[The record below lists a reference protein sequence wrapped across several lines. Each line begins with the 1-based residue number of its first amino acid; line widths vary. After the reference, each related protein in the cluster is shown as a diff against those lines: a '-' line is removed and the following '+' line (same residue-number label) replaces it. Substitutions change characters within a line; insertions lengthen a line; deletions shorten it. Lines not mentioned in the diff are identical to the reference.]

1 MRQAACFYLTKKTMN
16 GTKYITNHIVIIAIL
31 SLVASVCAVS
41 SLADEGSGNWGD
53 FEKVEKAKSVDHD
66 DIEETVDKAIRVAE
80 NKRRGVVWGKSG
92 KATEIKKDDDKADE
106 SGEKKTKGVEEKTEK
121 KSDAKSE
128 ETNPDE
134 SIAVAQRTTVKRPVV
149 APKTSPKSSNSP
161 ALPSTIDNK
170 SYLLKSSRKNGSTDL
185 VETLLEVTGDAKQVD
200 NDMQAITEKMEVVAG
215 FRYEE
220 RIDQYSLTTNDLRS
234 IRQYNLAKAKMKIGE
249 NLKTPHL
256 NESMQTIVC
265 KLEKTNKV
273 SLFSPKGPLRGEELL
288 LIEDLPGN
296 TLTLD
301 RLLPNKEVKIGDS
314 WKVSDAVLQS
324 FLSIDAVIEN
334 SVDAVLTAVADNM
347 AMVEVVGDIQGV
359 YLGAPTQMSIRAKY
373 QFDMDAKRINWLGL
387 LIEENRSIGHVG
399 PGFDL
404 VARLQVK
411 ISPIETPET
420 LTDTFMA
427 MVDTK
432 TNDTVLGLKY
442 DDGKAPWSFL
452 HGRDWYVFQDDAQS
466 TILRKVHKGE
476 LVAQCNIADMGKVDV
491 KTMTS
496 LDKFQKELAEGL
508 GESFGEVAYS
518 SETTNKF
525 GYKNYSVLID
535 GVVDDLELR
544 WIYNLLTDKD
554 GRQSVVVFVV
564 EAGMLEQF
572 GDADEALL
580 DTFRMGRGNKT
591 EN

>member
-1 MRQAACFYLTKKTMN
+1 MRKIIRIRSVQN
-16 GTKYITNHIVIIAIL
+16 IKYTTNSVLFL
-31 SLVASVCAVS
+31 SLSLLLGFVGFVFVS
-41 SLADEGSGNWGD
+41 NAYAENGSSSWSD
-53 FEKVEKAKSVDHD
+53 FEKVEKEKSVDQD
-66 DIEETVDKAIRVAE
+66 DIEATVDKAIRIAE

-92 KATEIKKDDDKADE
+92 KAKEIKKDDDENAEQSQETAKAEKLDSDE
-106 SGEKKTKGVEEKTEK
+106 AIT
-121 KSDAKSE
+121 
-128 ETNPDE
+128 
-134 SIAVAQRTTVKRPVV
+134 VAQRTTVKRPVV
-149 APKTSPKSSNSP
+149 APKATPKTNDAP
-161 ALPSTIDNK
+161 AIKPIVDSK
-170 SYLLKSSRKNGSTDL
+170 AYFLKSNRTNGATDL
-185 VETLLEVTGDAKQVD
+185 VETLLEVTGDAKQID
-200 NDMQAITEKMEVVAG
+200 NDMKAVTEKMEVVAG

-220 RIDQYSLTTNDLRS
+220 RVEKFSSSSNDLCS
-234 IRQYNLAKAKMKIGE
+234 VRQYNLAKAKMKIGE
-249 NLKTPHL
+249 NLKTPQL
-256 NESMQTIVC
+256 NENMQTIVC

-273 SLFSPKGPLRGEELL
+273 TLFSPKGPLRGEELL

-314 WKVSDAVLQS
+314 WKIADAVLQS

-334 SVDAVLTAVADNM
+334 NVEAVLTAVADNM

-373 QFDMDAKRINWLGL
+373 QFDMDVKRINWLGL
-387 LIEENRSIGHVG
+387 LIEENRSVGHVG

-411 ISPIETPET
+411 ISPIEKPET
-420 LTDTFMA
+420 LTDTFMS

-432 TNDTVLGLKY
+432 TNEKILGLKY

-476 LVAQCNIADMGKVDV
+476 LVAQCNIADMGKVDI

-508 GESFGEVAYS
+508 GENFGEVAAAE
-518 SETTNKF
+518 ETTNEF
-525 GYKNYSVLID
+525 GYKNYTVLID

-554 GRQSVVVFVV
+554 GQQSVVVFVV
-564 EAGMLEQF
+564 EAGMLKQF

-580 DTFRMGRGNKT
+580 NTFRMGRNKNTEKESNKDKAGN
-591 EN
+591 